1 MRNGPASSTHR
12 GPGLPSWL
20 VLAIVGSGAM
30 VTALDQTVVVTA
42 LPALML
48 DLKIPFTEL
57 DRVSW
62 VVTAYLLGYTVAMP
76 IFGRLADVYGY
87 IRVYQ
92 ASLVIFIIG
101 TSLVALGTTLEWVI
115 AARVI
120 QAIGG
125 GAAVPVGMAVASG
138 LLPPEQ
144 RGLALGIVGGA
155 AEAGSMLGP
164 IYGGAIVEWLGWRWI
179 FWLNVPQAALLMLA
193 LARVAN
199 RPNREERVDYL
210 GSILLAAVLLTLSL
224 AVSRQGLFTL
234 SSPLP
239 FIVGSAGLLLCV
251 LFLWQQRRSS
261 FPLLPPPVLRSLPV
275 VTANLAQFLVG
286 IALIIGLV
294 TIPLMA
300 NTVMGRDPFTGA
312 LWLLRLTVAI
322 PVGAVLG
329 GLLLPLLGARPIT
342 IIGLLLAAVGLLLA
356 GNWTLDIA
364 DPWLTIHLATAGL
377 GFGLVIAPIAAH
389 ALDAVSGE
397 YRAAVA
403 SLVVVSR
410 MLGMTLGLAALSAWG
425 VEHFQALTSG
435 LELPLARPG
444 EDLSEVSARVAEYN
458 RRLTDAGLSLFH
470 NFLRSAAAVS
480 LLAILPALLMRR
492 RRPPSLP

>member
-1 MRNGPASSTHR
+1 MGNGPASSTHR
-12 GPGLPSWL
+12 GPGMPSWL
-20 VLAIVGSGAM
+20 VLAVVGSGAM

-62 VVTAYLLGYTVAMP
+62 VVTAYLLGYTAAMP
-76 IFGRLADVYGY
+76 VFGRLADVYGY

-125 GAAVPVGMAVASG
+125 GAAVPVGMAVAAG

-179 FWLNVPQAALLMLA
+179 FWLNVPQAAILMLA
-193 LARVAN
+193 LARLAN
-199 RPNREERVDYL
+199 RPNREERIDYV

-239 FIVGSAGLLLCV
+239 FIVGAAGLLLCV
-251 LFLWQQRRSS
+251 LFFWHQRRSS
-261 FPLLPPPVLRSLPV
+261 FPLLPPPLLRSLPL

-294 TIPLMA
+294 TVPLMA

-322 PVGAVLG
+322 PVGAVVG
-329 GLLLPLLGARPIT
+329 GLLLPFLGARPVTIT
-342 IIGLLLAAVGLLLA
+342 GLLLAAAGLLLA

-377 GFGLVIAPIAAH
+377 GFGLVISPIAAH

-444 EDLSEVSARVAEYN
+444 EDLSEVSARVAEYD
-458 RRLTDAGLSLFH
+458 RRLTEAGLSLFH
-470 NFLRSAAAVS
+470 NFLRSAAVVS

-492 RRPPSLP
+492 RDPPPLP